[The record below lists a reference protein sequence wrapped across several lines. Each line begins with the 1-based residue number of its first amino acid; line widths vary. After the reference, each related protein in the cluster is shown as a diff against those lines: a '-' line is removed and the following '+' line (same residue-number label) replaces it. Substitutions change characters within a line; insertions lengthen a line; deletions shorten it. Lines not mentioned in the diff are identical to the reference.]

1 MKNFFTLLICC
12 CLFSSCS
19 DDSTEATLATPSTSP
34 SLASKPEAK
43 QMFDDSYMGIYKG
56 IVIGNVS
63 GALYIDILNDNTIWA
78 KLQTDNKETYV
89 LENVPISGG
98 GKSMLSDLR
107 KYRFA
112 NENISFE
119 MKLDD
124 SGNNITVSSFNFFS
138 DTTADVCLLKE
149 KSTSLIKCYTGVF
162 ISDNESGNVN
172 FTSDGELRV
181 KGLSKELN
189 STNATQVSGEINII
203 LPNDVVS
210 NTSQE
215 INPTFKYQLNANLH
229 FGEISGYLDRFKLGG
244 NWMYDNN
251 EIGNWNA
258 TRIL

>member
-19 DDSTEATLATPSTSP
+19 DDSTEATLTNPSTSN

-43 QMFDDSYMGIYKG
+43 PIFDESYKGIYKG
-56 IVIGNVS
+56 VVIGNIS
-63 GALYIDILNDNTIWA
+63 GALYIDILNDDRIWA
-78 KLQTDNKETYV
+78 KIQTDNHETYV
-89 LENVPISGG
+89 LENVPLSGTG
-98 GKSMLSDLR
+98 RSTLDLR

-112 NENISFE
+112 NEDISFE

-124 SGNNITVSSFNFFS
+124 TGNNITISNFDFFS
-138 DTTADVCLLKE
+138 DTNADVCLLKE
-149 KSTSLIKCYTGVF
+149 KSTSQIKCYTGAF
-162 ISDNESGNVN
+162 ISNDESGNVN

-181 KGLSKELN
+181 KGLSKQL
-189 STNATQVSGEINII
+189 NATSTTNVNGEINII
-203 LPNDVVS
+203 PINDGILKASHEV
-210 NTSQE
+210 
-215 INPTFKYQLNANLH
+215 NPIFKYQLNANLH
-229 FGEISGYLDRFKLGG
+229 FGQISGYLERLKMDG